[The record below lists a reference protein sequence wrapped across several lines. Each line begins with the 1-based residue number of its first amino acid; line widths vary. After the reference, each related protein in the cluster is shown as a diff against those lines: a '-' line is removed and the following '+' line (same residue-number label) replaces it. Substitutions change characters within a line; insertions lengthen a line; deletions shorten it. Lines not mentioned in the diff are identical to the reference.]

1 MQAEQLAVGEA
12 LVEGAPPSGL
22 DVEEQA
28 GQSRQIESYLCFVR
42 FGCGCRPEEPVGVA
56 LSQQDRD
63 AAHTRRGVLGVGVL
77 DELL

>member
-28 GQSRQIESYLCFVR
+28 GQSRQIESYLCYYSF
-42 FGCGCRPEEPVGVA
+42 C
-56 LSQQDRD
+56 
-63 AAHTRRGVLGVGVL
+63 
-77 DELL
+77 